1 MRVVERGVAGSRNM
15 EVLTDMPT
23 YKALSVRQP
32 YAYLLVAGIKTCEN
46 RTWPTHHRGTLVIH
60 AGAKP
65 MTKEDWEWLDD
76 IHKDLGQPPADR
88 DDILLRTSGI
98 VGAVYL
104 ADVVARPD
112 PDWEL
117 GWWDGASL
125 AWMIS
130 GCQQVAE
137 FTHLKGR
144 LGLFD
149 VELPYEIEW
158 TDDDFYPEAK
168 R

>member
-1 MRVVERGVAGSRNM
+1 
-15 EVLTDMPT
+15 MPT

-32 YAYLLVAGIKTCEN
+32 YAYLLVTGIKTCEN
-46 RTWPTHHRGTLVIH
+46 RSWTTHHRGTLVIH

-76 IHKDLGQPPADR
+76 IHKELGEPPPDR
-88 DDILLRTSGI
+88 NDFLLRTGGI

-104 ADVVARPD
+104 ADVVTAPD

-117 GWWDGASL
+117 GWWDGESL

-130 GCQQVAE
+130 ACQRVDE
-137 FTHLKGR
+137 FLPLKGR
-144 LGLFD
+144 LNLFA
-149 VELPYEIEW
+149 VELPYDIEW
-158 TDDDFYPEAK
+158 EEDEFYPQAK